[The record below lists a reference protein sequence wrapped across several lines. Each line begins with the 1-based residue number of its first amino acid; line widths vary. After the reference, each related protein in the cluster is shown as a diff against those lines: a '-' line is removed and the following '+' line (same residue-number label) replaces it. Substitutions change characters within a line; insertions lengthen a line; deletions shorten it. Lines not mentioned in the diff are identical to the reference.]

1 MDFSPIELDDATRA
15 FWDDAR
21 AFCDEHV
28 TPEVID
34 EEFRT
39 GSGFNEGLHKALAA
53 RGWIVPTWP
62 SDAGGAG
69 ATFLQAALLNRELRD
84 RHAPTITRGTTMMV
98 LPAVEQW
105 GADELKAD
113 VLPGVARGDVRFC
126 LGYTEPDSGSDIAA
140 ARTRAHRDGDEWV
153 IEGQKMFT
161 TGAQNCQYSFLLTRT
176 NPDAPKHKGL
186 TMFLCPLAEAEIRP
200 IHTLGGER
208 TNMVFYDSIRVADSY
223 RLGPVDQGWMVLLG
237 PLNSEHALGE
247 DATRVTLEEPGGMY
261 GSSSATSLGVALEW
275 ARTPGPDGRRPI
287 DDPLVRHRLAQ
298 AALEVEVATTSTG
311 PGVGSSPPRW
321 PSASTRTL
329 STWSV
334 PVDCSPPA
342 RRAPLVEAGWSTPT
356 ASPRAPPPTAARP
369 RSSAT
374 SWPNGSSAFPAARRP
389 LPSRWSDDGE
399 PVTTDER
406 RGRYLL
412 LSAPASTGMTVPV
425 T

>member
-62 SDAGGAG
+62 RDAGGAG
-69 ATFLQAALLNRELRD
+69 ATFMQAALLNRELRD

-105 GADELKAD
+105 GTDELKAD

-311 PGVGSSPPRW
+311 PGGRVISSEVAIRVNEDLIDLVGPRG
-321 PSASTRTL
+321 L
-329 STWSV
+329 L
-334 PVDCSPPA
+334 
-342 RRAPLVEAGWSTPT
+342 APGEEGAIGGGWLEYAHRFAQGT
-356 ASPRAPPPTAARP
+356 ATYGGTTEVFRNIVAERFLGLPR
-369 RSSAT
+369 
-374 SWPNGSSAFPAARRP
+374 
-389 LPSRWSDDGE
+389 
-399 PVTTDER
+399 
-406 RGRYLL
+406 
-412 LSAPASTGMTVPV
+412 SAPASPKSLVG
-425 T
+425 

>member
-62 SDAGGAG
+62 RDAGGAG

-311 PGVGSSPPRW
+311 PGGRVISSEVAIRVNEDLIDLVGPRG
-321 PSASTRTL
+321 L
-329 STWSV
+329 L
-334 PVDCSPPA
+334 
-342 RRAPLVEAGWSTPT
+342 APGEEGAIGGGWLEYAHRFAQGT
-356 ASPRAPPPTAARP
+356 ATYGGTTEVFRNIVAERFLGLPR
-369 RSSAT
+369 
-374 SWPNGSSAFPAARRP
+374 
-389 LPSRWSDDGE
+389 
-399 PVTTDER
+399 
-406 RGRYLL
+406 
-412 LSAPASTGMTVPV
+412 SAPASPKSLVG
-425 T
+425 